1 MTIRELAAGNPM
13 IMDINI
19 DIRENG
25 KLKHIYRFGC
35 GAEYYNSDPD
45 LFKCKQI
52 DDDPEDVKKYVT
64 VDNTEINTHD
74 MESMKDY
81 YTLKLNKIPKKYQP
95 VLDREVSSWNLYKAC
110 RGLSIFYDG
119 AKKLWVNVDDGKK
132 ELELDKLNIEVH
144 GQENGYQL
152 ELEEFLQISGK
163 EPGHG
168 KMSDLDKFNYECEDQ
183 IDIFDLVQEVEHG
196 TEMDSGKR
204 ETAGCRQIY
213 FSII

>member
-13 IMDINI
+13 IIDINI

-64 VDNTEINTHD
+64 VDNTEIN
-74 MESMKDY
+74 
-81 YTLKLNKIPKKYQP
+81 
-95 VLDREVSSWNLYKAC
+95 WNLSKAC
-110 RGLSIFYDG
+110 RGFSSFYDS
-119 AKKLWVNVDDGKK
+119 AKELSVNVDDDMK
-132 ELELDKLNIEVH
+132 ELELDKLNIEVQ

-152 ELEEFLQISGK
+152 ELEEFL
-163 EPGHG
+163 
-168 KMSDLDKFNYECEDQ
+168 
-183 IDIFDLVQEVEHG
+183 
-196 TEMDSGKR
+196 
-204 ETAGCRQIY
+204 
-213 FSII
+213 

>member
-13 IMDINI
+13 IMDIKI

-74 MESMKDY
+74 MESMRDY

-95 VLDREVSSWNLYKAC
+95 VLDREVSSWNLSKAC
-110 RGLSIFYDG
+110 RGFSIFYDS
-119 AKKLWVNVDDGKK
+119 AKELSVNVDDGKK

-144 GQENGYQL
+144 GQKNGYQL
-152 ELEEFLQISGK
+152 ELEEFL
-163 EPGHG
+163 
-168 KMSDLDKFNYECEDQ
+168 
-183 IDIFDLVQEVEHG
+183 
-196 TEMDSGKR
+196 
-204 ETAGCRQIY
+204 
-213 FSII
+213 

>member
-74 MESMKDY
+74 ISSLRNLSEFEVLLLRLSRAGTAIIIDKEYDDDY
-81 YTLKLNKIPKKYQP
+81 IQP
-95 VLDREVSSWNLYKAC
+95 EKQPEAS
-110 RGLSIFYDG
+110 
-119 AKKLWVNVDDGKK
+119 
-132 ELELDKLNIEVH
+132 
-144 GQENGYQL
+144 
-152 ELEEFLQISGK
+152 
-163 EPGHG
+163 
-168 KMSDLDKFNYECEDQ
+168 
-183 IDIFDLVQEVEHG
+183 
-196 TEMDSGKR
+196 
-204 ETAGCRQIY
+204 
-213 FSII
+213 FS

>member
-64 VDNTEINTHD
+64 VDNTAVSYTH
-74 MESMKDY
+74 
-81 YTLKLNKIPKKYQP
+81 
-95 VLDREVSSWNLYKAC
+95 LDVYK
-110 RGLSIFYDG
+110 
-119 AKKLWVNVDDGKK
+119 
-132 ELELDKLNIEVH
+132 
-144 GQENGYQL
+144 
-152 ELEEFLQISGK
+152 
-163 EPGHG
+163 
-168 KMSDLDKFNYECEDQ
+168 
-183 IDIFDLVQEVEHG
+183 
-196 TEMDSGKR
+196 
-204 ETAGCRQIY
+204 RQG
-213 FSII
+213 